1 MNRDYIIK
9 PMSELIY
16 NANQVDRIPLSSF
29 NKMIGNPE
37 KVEDFLEIFFTAVN
51 QNTSKQTICFKMIE
65 KFASPEFYSEVIKI
79 LSGKCN
85 NIQTQTIFKSTVA
98 IPKDIEFVKESIP
111 IITSKIREVFDA
123 EVMYHGVCLLYR
135 IISKYPELE
144 LDLESNYIIL
154 GKEDLDICIKRF
166 EVLYM
171 WQTKEHRGKTKPGY
185 IDSIEEFM
193 DFTLK
198 FIKFK

>member
-9 PMSELIY
+9 PMSELIN
-16 NANQVDRIPLSSF
+16 NANQVDRIPLLSF

-79 LSGKCN
+79 LYGKCN

>member
-9 PMSELIY
+9 PMSELIS
-16 NANQVDRIPLSSF
+16 NASQVDRIPLSSF

-65 KFASPEFYSEVIKI
+65 KFASTEFYSEVIKI

>member
-98 IPKDIEFVKESIP
+98 IPNDIGIVRESIP

-144 LDLESNYIIL
+144 VDLESNYITF
-154 GKEDLDICIKRF
+154 GKEELDICMKRF
-166 EVLYM
+166 EILYM

>member
-9 PMSELIY
+9 PMSELIS
-16 NANQVDRIPLSSF
+16 NASQVDRIPLSSF

>member
-98 IPKDIEFVKESIP
+98 IPNDIGIVRESIP

-135 IISKYPELE
+135 IISRYPELE

>member
-9 PMSELIY
+9 PMSELIN

>member
-9 PMSELIY
+9 PMSELIS

-98 IPKDIEFVKESIP
+98 IPNDIGIVRESIP

>member
-9 PMSELIY
+9 PMSELIS

-98 IPKDIEFVKESIP
+98 IPNDIGIVKESIP

>member
-9 PMSELIY
+9 PMSELIS

>member
-9 PMSELIY
+9 PMSELIN
-16 NANQVDRIPLSSF
+16 NANQVDRIPLLSF

>member
-9 PMSELIY
+9 PMSELIN
-16 NANQVDRIPLSSF
+16 NANQVDRIPLLSF

-144 LDLESNYIIL
+144 LDLESNYIT
-154 GKEDLDICIKRF
+154 KTSHIKI
-166 EVLYM
+166 
-171 WQTKEHRGKTKPGY
+171 Y
-185 IDSIEEFM
+185 I
-193 DFTLK
+193 
-198 FIKFK
+198 

>member
-1 MNRDYIIK
+1 
-9 PMSELIY
+9 
-16 NANQVDRIPLSSF
+16 
-29 NKMIGNPE
+29 
-37 KVEDFLEIFFTAVN
+37 
-51 QNTSKQTICFKMIE
+51 
-65 KFASPEFYSEVIKI
+65 
-79 LSGKCN
+79 
-85 NIQTQTIFKSTVA
+85 
-98 IPKDIEFVKESIP
+98 
-111 IITSKIREVFDA
+111 
-123 EVMYHGVCLLYR
+123 MYHGVCLLYR

>member
-9 PMSELIY
+9 PMNELIS
-16 NANQVDRIPLSSF
+16 NANHIDRIPLLSF

-37 KVEDFLEIFFTAVN
+37 KVADFLEIFFNAVN
-51 QNTSKQTICFKMIE
+51 ENTPKQTICFKMVE
-65 KFASPEFYSEVIKI
+65 KIAAPEFYSEVIKI

>member
-9 PMSELIY
+9 PMSELIN

-98 IPKDIEFVKESIP
+98 IPNDIGIVRESIP

-144 LDLESNYIIL
+144 VDLESNYITF
-154 GKEDLDICIKRF
+154 GKEELDICMKRF
-166 EVLYM
+166 EILYM

>member
-9 PMSELIY
+9 PMSELIS

-37 KVEDFLEIFFTAVN
+37 KVEDFLEIFFTVVN

>member
-9 PMSELIY
+9 PMSELIN

-98 IPKDIEFVKESIP
+98 IPNDIGIVRESIP

>member
-9 PMSELIY
+9 PMSELIN

-37 KVEDFLEIFFTAVN
+37 KVADFLEIFFNAVN
-51 QNTSKQTICFKMIE
+51 ENTPKQTICFKMVE
-65 KFASPEFYSEVIKI
+65 KIAAPEFYSEVIKI

-98 IPKDIEFVKESIP
+98 IPNDIGIVRESIP

-144 LDLESNYIIL
+144 VDLESNYITF
-154 GKEDLDICIKRF
+154 GKEELDICMKRF
-166 EVLYM
+166 EILYM

-185 IDSIEEFM
+185 IDSIKEFM

>member
-9 PMSELIY
+9 PMSELIS
-16 NANQVDRIPLSSF
+16 NASQVDRIPLSSF

-98 IPKDIEFVKESIP
+98 IPNDIGIVRESIP

-144 LDLESNYIIL
+144 VDLESNYITF
-154 GKEDLDICIKRF
+154 GKEELDICMKRF
-166 EVLYM
+166 EILYM

>member
-9 PMSELIY
+9 PMSELIN

-98 IPKDIEFVKESIP
+98 IPKDIEFDEESIP

>member
-9 PMSELIY
+9 PMSELIN

-79 LSGKCN
+79 LSGKCT

>member
-9 PMSELIY
+9 PMSNLIS
-16 NANQVDRIPLSSF
+16 NANQVDRIPLLSF

-98 IPKDIEFVKESIP
+98 IPNDIGIVRESIP

-144 LDLESNYIIL
+144 VDLESNYITF
-154 GKEDLDICIKRF
+154 GKEELDICMKRF
-166 EVLYM
+166 EILYM

>member
-9 PMSELIY
+9 PMSNLIS

>member
-9 PMSELIY
+9 PMNELIS
-16 NANQVDRIPLSSF
+16 NANHIDRIPLLSF

-37 KVEDFLEIFFTAVN
+37 KVADFLEIFFNAVN
-51 QNTSKQTICFKMIE
+51 ENTPKQTICFKMVE
-65 KFASPEFYSEVIKI
+65 KIAAPEFYSEVIKI

-98 IPKDIEFVKESIP
+98 IPNDIGIVRESIP

-144 LDLESNYIIL
+144 VDLESNYIIF
-154 GKEDLDICIKRF
+154 GKEELDICMKRF
-166 EVLYM
+166 EILYM

>member
-9 PMSELIY
+9 PMSELIS

-98 IPKDIEFVKESIP
+98 IPNDIGIVRESIP

-144 LDLESNYIIL
+144 VDLESNYITF
-154 GKEDLDICIKRF
+154 GKEELDICMKRF
-166 EVLYM
+166 EILYM

>member
-9 PMSELIY
+9 PMSELIN

-98 IPKDIEFVKESIP
+98 IPNDIGIVRESIP

-135 IISKYPELE
+135 IISRYPELE

>member
-9 PMSELIY
+9 PMSELIS

-154 GKEDLDICIKRF
+154 GKEELDICIKRF

>member
-9 PMSELIY
+9 PMNELIS
-16 NANQVDRIPLSSF
+16 NANHIDRIPLLSF

-37 KVEDFLEIFFTAVN
+37 KVADFLEIFFTAVN

-98 IPKDIEFVKESIP
+98 IPNDIGIVRESIP

-144 LDLESNYIIL
+144 VDLESNYITF
-154 GKEDLDICIKRF
+154 GKEELDICMKRF
-166 EVLYM
+166 EILYM

-185 IDSIEEFM
+185 IDSIGEFM